1 MTQQLLSAGRSSV
14 FRLINIDYG
23 FYFYV
28 VSLVFLLPLPWLLS
42 SLTAAVLHEL
52 GHLAAAK
59 CMKLEIHGIR
69 LEVGGARIICEPPNN
84 TQSLITAIAG
94 PIVGFLLCFLF
105 PYFPKIA
112 FCGFLQSMFNLIP
125 IIPFD
130 GGRILLSV
138 CNKLLGQERGERIY
152 HYLSICFLIIAG
164 ILLYAKFHTVW
175 LWFIICIPAVL
186 GFLGHKKKLLAMRL

>member
-14 FRLINIDYG
+14 FQLISIDYG

-69 LEVGGARIICEPPNN
+69 LEVGGARIICAPPNN

-94 PIVGFLLCFLF
+94 PIVGFLLFVSVLSQNCILR
-105 PYFPKIA
+105 ISSIHV
-112 FCGFLQSMFNLIP
+112 QSHTDHPLRWRK
-125 IIPFD
+125 D
-130 GGRILLSV
+130 SV
-138 CNKLLGQERGERIY
+138 IRMQ
-152 HYLSICFLIIAG
+152 
-164 ILLYAKFHTVW
+164 
-175 LWFIICIPAVL
+175 
-186 GFLGHKKKLLAMRL
+186 